1 MRADDMLGSPS
12 RFTCPEC
19 HGALWEIDD
28 GSMLRFR
35 CHVGHAFSADTVLA
49 SQGEEIDRLL
59 GTLLRSHQERAA
71 LVSRMA
77 NHERANERHALADH
91 LERRARDYEQ
101 GVQIMKKLLRSGE
114 AGSGATSEQ
123 AEESTKAHEH
133 QGE

>member
-1 MRADDMLGSPS
+1 MLGS
-12 RFTCPEC
+12 
-19 HGALWEIDD
+19 
-28 GSMLRFR
+28 
-35 CHVGHAFSADTVLA
+35 
-49 SQGEEIDRLL
+49 
-59 GTLLRSHQERAA
+59 LLRSHQERAA

-91 LERRARDYEQ
+91 LETRARDYEQ
-101 GVQIMKKLLRSGE
+101 GVQIMKKLLRTGE